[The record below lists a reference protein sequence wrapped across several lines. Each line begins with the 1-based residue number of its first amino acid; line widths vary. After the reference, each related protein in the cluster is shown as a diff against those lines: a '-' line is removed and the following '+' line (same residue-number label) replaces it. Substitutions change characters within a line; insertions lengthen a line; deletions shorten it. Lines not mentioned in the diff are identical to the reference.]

1 MKYRNSSYGSNRS
14 TPPEIVE
21 GGDEVAGADREQIN
35 ELFSELG
42 VDATAQEVLNGAETA
57 EVSMQVQLDHG
68 YAQDYWKA
76 TMHNDDVLAR
86 QVMVE
91 IGVDGAE
98 DQRYLATDVWK
109 PAYDVFSLPAYME
122 TESVEDDSLDVSA
135 DADVTEPATM
145 D

>member
-1 MKYRNSSYGSNRS
+1 MRYSNSGYASNRS
-14 TPPEIVE
+14 TPPEIE
-21 GGDEVAGADREQIN
+21 AGSDEVTGADREQIN

-57 EVSMQVQLDHG
+57 DVSMQVQLDRD
-68 YAQDYWKA
+68 YAKDYWKA
-76 TMHNDDVLAR
+76 TVHNDDVLAR

-98 DQRYLATDVWK
+98 DQRYRAKDIWK
-109 PAYDVFSLPAYME
+109 PAYDVFSLSAYME
-122 TESVEDDSLDVSA
+122 TDSVEESMDVSA
-135 DADVTEPATM
+135 DTNVTEPATM